1 MPLRCPLALVLG
13 VAAAQVLLPEGEL
26 DLERP
31 KKRLAK
37 LDLTNVRLPEEDSLQ
52 QVVSEA
58 QKPSAYMLR
67 FASQTRFTASWS
79 EIPGKKPDTFSGG
92 MSPAIESVELVHP
105 PPAINSHDLH
115 ARAVCNCK

>member
-1 MPLRCPLALVLG
+1 MPLRCPLALALG

-31 KKRLAK
+31 RKRLAK

-79 EIPGKKPDTFSGG
+79 KIPGKKPDTFSGG
-92 MSPAIESVELVHP
+92 MSPAIESVELVHAP
-105 PPAINSHDLH
+105 LPSTHMPC
-115 ARAVCNCK
+115 ARER